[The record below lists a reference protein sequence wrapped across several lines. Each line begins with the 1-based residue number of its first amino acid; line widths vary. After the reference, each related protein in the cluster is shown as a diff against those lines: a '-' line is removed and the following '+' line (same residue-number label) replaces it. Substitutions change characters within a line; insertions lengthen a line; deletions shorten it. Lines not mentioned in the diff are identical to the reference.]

1 MENASRIINL
11 VLKAVALGM
20 GVVSIV
26 LGLLPEAADLT
37 TQVTLLSIGLSTLA
51 LAALQKE
58 D

>member
-1 MENASRIINL
+1 MNNISRIINL

-26 LGLLPEAADLT
+26 LEFIPGAADT
-37 TQVTLLSIGLSTLA
+37 ATQVTFLSIGLTTLA

-58 D
+58 E